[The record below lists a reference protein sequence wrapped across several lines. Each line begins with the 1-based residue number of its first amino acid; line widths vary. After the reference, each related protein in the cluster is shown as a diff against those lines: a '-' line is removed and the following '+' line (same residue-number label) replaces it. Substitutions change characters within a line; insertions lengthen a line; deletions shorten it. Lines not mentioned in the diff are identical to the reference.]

1 MEQFNLFTKNWFF
14 HVSNQRLNSISN
26 FHFQR
31 GQVQLLESINFSC
44 NLSLGG
50 IIFHFL
56 KSEHFL
62 HLGKL
67 YYIINLAF
75 RKIGQLLKQALIG
88 WSKIPLV
95 NFWKNPLF
103 VFWKNP
109 LFVFWKNPL
118 FVFLKKSSVCF
129 LKKSAIW
136 FLKISAICFLKK
148 SAICFLKNPLV
159 VFEKIR

>member
-88 WSKIPLV
+88 WSKNPLV

-118 FVFLKKSSVCF
+118 FVF
-129 LKKSAIW
+129 W
-136 FLKISAICFLKK
+136 
-148 SAICFLKNPLV
+148 KNPLV
-159 VFEKIR
+159 VFFLNLLVVFWKYPLFVF